1 MGGAGQPV
9 AAGHGLVLHEGD
21 DGDLQS
27 PGLLLD
33 TRQLNSHLSLVGDHR
48 AFALIGC
55 VHDVAKAR
63 CLSLLC
69 LKVKA
74 YLGAFRFVFMA

>member
-55 VHDVAKAR
+55 VHDVAKAHSN
-63 CLSLLC
+63 LIW
-69 LKVKA
+69 VHF
-74 YLGAFRFVFMA
+74 AFRFVFMA